1 MYIWKVYRIDKKQ
14 VKKEDKIY
22 NIYQYVIIAKNWNIN
37 FKSAQTWEEKK
48 LNFLNCPVFINEFN
62 KEKFDN
68 ILKDDYVIISWDY
81 NIEIYVNKNW
91 NPKLTLKNFN
101 LKKININ
108 KVEKETYEN
117 SNNTI
122 KNDNVNNNI
131 TTDWFEEEDVP
142 PLL

>member
-68 ILKDDYVIISWDY
+68 ILKGDYVIISWDY
-81 NIEIYVNKNW
+81 NVEIYINKNW

-101 LKKININ
+101 LKKN
-108 KVEKETYEN
+108 KY
-117 SNNTI
+117 
-122 KNDNVNNNI
+122 
-131 TTDWFEEEDVP
+131 
-142 PLL
+142 